1 MGAHRGES
9 SRSADRAHSGSEQSK
24 PNLIKKGASSMKI
37 IRQGALSAITLIA
50 ASLLLNS
57 NLASAQDGAL
67 ENPAKN
73 STQSGI
79 GMFSGWHC
87 DAENIHIQFADG
99 SEVLAAYG
107 TSRGDTAGICG
118 DSDNGFG
125 LLFNFNLLGT
135 GEHTVVALAD
145 GVEFGRRTFNVMRMS
160 TGEFL
165 SGASAQATVSDFPS
179 AGHSVTLQWSQAQ
192 QNFNIVAEAI
202 PASGSGDVVQDGVV
216 ADQWDTGATGFD
228 QAIDYQA
235 CVGDG
240 GEGCPSLGWETV
252 DDEDRGPVLQVTYTG
267 SQFAGIFFEASAPG
281 LDMSAYSSGTL
292 NFDIKVVNAGVND
305 SGYIIKVDD
314 HNGGTTGDFPVAVAG
329 SGEWETISVSVAEL
343 LAAGNLSLAV
353 VKTGIVLFAPFG
365 KTEGVVYRLDNVY
378 WAE

>member
-1 MGAHRGES
+1 
-9 SRSADRAHSGSEQSK
+9 
-24 PNLIKKGASSMKI
+24 MKI
-37 IRQGALSAITLIA
+37 IRRGAVSAITLIA
-50 ASLLLNS
+50 ASVLLNS

-67 ENPAKN
+67 ENPARN

-165 SGASAQATVSDFPS
+165 SGASGQATVSDFPS
-179 AGHSVTLQWSQAQ
+179 AGHSVTLEWSQAQ
-192 QNFNIVAEAI
+192 QNFNIISETI
-202 PASGSGDVVQDGVV
+202 PAQGEGGVLDNAVVDS
-216 ADQWDTGATGFD
+216 QWNNGLGAFD
-228 QAIDYQA
+228 EYIGWAT
-235 CVGDG
+235 CFNDG
-240 GEGCPSLGWETV
+240 GEACASLSWATV
-252 DDEDRGPVLQVTYTG
+252 DDEDRGSVIEVTYAADAGTAAIFTEAAPPIDMSEYAAGAINFDVKVIDAGENTTG
-267 SQFAGIFFEASAPG
+267 WIMKADCVYPCTSGDQAIGTAGLSGWETVQVPVSQLVDGG
-281 LDMSAYSSGTL
+281 LDLT
-292 NFDIKVVNAGVND
+292 KV
-305 SGYIIKVDD
+305 S
-314 HNGGTTGDFPVAVAG
+314 TGLVIWPDPAAN
-329 SGEWETISVSVAEL
+329 EL
-343 LAAGNLSLAV
+343 F
-353 VKTGIVLFAPFG
+353 K
-365 KTEGVVYRLDNVY
+365 YRIDNVY
-378 WAE
+378 WSK